1 MGRTLGRYVREAVA
15 PGPTLPDINMRDG
28 NGPPIGRRSV
38 VLAGRWTGKR
48 AGRWALQPP
57 PGAKKLLGDWPKVFL
72 NIAENADWLA

>member
-1 MGRTLGRYVREAVA
+1 MGRTLGRYVRDAAA

-38 VLAGRWTGKR
+38 MLAGRR
-48 AGRWALQPP
+48 ALQPP